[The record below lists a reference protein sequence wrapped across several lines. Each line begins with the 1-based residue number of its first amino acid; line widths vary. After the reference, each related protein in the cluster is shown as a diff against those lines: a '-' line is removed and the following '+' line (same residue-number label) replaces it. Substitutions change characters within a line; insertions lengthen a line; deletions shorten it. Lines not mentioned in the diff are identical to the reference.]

1 MGCGVPYAIGAKFAH
16 PDRPALALVGD
27 GAMQM
32 NGLAELI
39 TISKYW
45 EDWADPRLVV
55 SILQN
60 DDLNQVTWE
69 MRAMEGSPQF
79 LPSQQLPSVD
89 YAGFA
94 RSLGL
99 HAIYVDDPDAVA
111 SAWTE
116 AWSQP
121 NPCIVVFRADPAVP
135 PIPPHAT
142 WDQISK
148 AAESV
153 IRGDSDRLDVIK
165 EGVKAKLT
173 EVLPGHP
180 Q

>member
-1 MGCGVPYAIGAKFAH
+1 
-16 PDRPALALVGD
+16 
-27 GAMQM
+27 
-32 NGLAELI
+32 
-39 TISKYW
+39 
-45 EDWADPRLVV
+45 
-55 SILQN
+55 
-60 DDLNQVTWE
+60 

-79 LPSQQLPSVD
+79 LPSQQLPSID

-94 RSLGL
+94 RTLGL
-99 HAIYVDDPDAVA
+99 HANYVDDPAAVG

-121 NPCIVVFRADPAVP
+121 KPCVVVFRTDPAVP

-165 EGVKAKLT
+165 EGVKAKLA